1 MSNDGVAQRHCGT
14 AARKRPLGS
23 APVTLVLCLWAAV
36 PPCPAFGQVGHD
48 PARSPFRDITTAQ
61 GITLFG
67 GRFAGARTAA
77 AVGARPGAYAALRLE
92 TRLTGPL
99 DLYATFGQAY
109 SSRYQIFPG
118 DTVNRVRGPIDQ
130 TLNAADLAI
139 VLNLTGAKRWHAFA
153 PYAGV
158 GFGLMSAAPGT
169 TDPGGFRI
177 GSNFIMAPTLGT
189 RIFLGRALA
198 LRLEAR
204 DYWLRYE
211 WQLAYYEPTDST
223 GGAVAPVLG
232 QDVKTRQVTHNF
244 TLAVGLSYLFTF

>member
-1 MSNDGVAQRHCGT
+1 MVGWKKHVARGIVLFLSFYPT
-14 AARKRPLGS
+14 IPLS
-23 APVTLVLCLWAAV
+23 
-36 PPCPAFGQVGHD
+36 PAFAQVGHD

-61 GITLFG
+61 GITMMG
-67 GRFAGARTAA
+67 GRFAGARANA
-77 AVGARPGAYAALRLE
+77 AVGARPGAFAAIRLE

-109 SSRYQIFPG
+109 SSRSQIIPG

-130 TLNAADLAI
+130 TLNTADLAL

-158 GFGLMSAAPGT
+158 GFGILSASPGT
-169 TDPGGFRI
+169 TDPGGFRL
-177 GSNFIMAPTLGT
+177 GSNFIMAPTIGA
-189 RIFLGRALA
+189 RIFLGPTLA

-211 WQLAYYEPTDST
+211 WPLAYYQPTDST
-223 GGAVAPVLG
+223 GGAVTPVLG
-232 QDVKTRQVTHNF
+232 EDVKTRQVTHNF

>member
-1 MSNDGVAQRHCGT
+1 M
-14 AARKRPLGS
+14 
-23 APVTLVLCLWAAV
+23 
-36 PPCPAFGQVGHD
+36 
-48 PARSPFRDITTAQ
+48 
-61 GITLFG
+61 
-67 GRFAGARTAA
+67 
-77 AVGARPGAYAALRLE
+77 
-92 TRLTGPL
+92 
-99 DLYATFGQAY
+99 
-109 SSRYQIFPG
+109 
-118 DTVNRVRGPIDQ
+118 
-130 TLNAADLAI
+130 
-139 VLNLTGAKRWHAFA
+139 LNLTGAKRWHAFA

>member
-1 MSNDGVAQRHCGT
+1 MVGWKKHAQLVR
-14 AARKRPLGS
+14 
-23 APVTLVLCLWAAV
+23 VMLVLFIYPSL
-36 PPCPAFGQVGHD
+36 PPSLAFAQVGHD
-48 PARSPFRDITTAQ
+48 PAHSPFRDITTAQ
-61 GITLFG
+61 GITVLG
-67 GRFAGARTAA
+67 GRFAGARANA
-77 AVGARPGAYAALRLE
+77 AVGARPGAFAAVRLE
-92 TRLTGPL
+92 TRLSGPL

-118 DTVNRVRGPIDQ
+118 DTANRVRGPIDQ

-153 PYAGV
+153 PYTGV
-158 GFGLMSAAPGT
+158 GFGILSASPGT
-169 TDPGGFRI
+169 TDPGGFRV
-177 GSNFIMAPTLGT
+177 GSNFIMAPTIGT

-211 WQLAYYEPTDST
+211 WPLAYYQPTDST
-223 GGAVAPVLG
+223 GGAVTPVLG
-232 QDVKTRQVTHNF
+232 DDVKTRQVTHNF